1 MLLPR
6 KTGSSLHY
14 SLYLLVALIWLALSS
29 IAGATYPL
37 TITDDGGHL
46 LTITK
51 PPQRIVS
58 LIPGVTEIIS
68 TLQEDKKLVGIT
80 YHTTMPTR
88 LLKRAAVIGGFFSP
102 SLKQIKAL
110 SPDLVFIAERHND
123 LRQALTSK
131 GCQVVE
137 IETTSLLD
145 SYDNINM
152 IGKIVEKTDAASR
165 LVEKIKKELNIINRK
180 IALIPLPE
188 RRRVMRLM
196 GRSTIMSPGDDS
208 FQDEM
213 IAAAGGIP
221 PKWNREGA
229 VVEVDQAAFQRFNPQ
244 FIYGCGGDRQL
255 VKKLNKTGWNQVEAV
270 KNNSFRFFPCFL
282 TCRAATRTG
291 DFVGI
296 LAATIYPEQFSQ
308 SENLVLPEKV
318 TARHPA
324 EVKLD
329 YVTKAEILESTILDF
344 THRTLVIKLAEPMP
358 VISTLEGFRNGIT
371 MVGNHYLPPPSWNL
385 VHLMGPNEFSQKVTR
400 ILGYDTKTSSLLF
413 TGADMQNLAIKQA
426 SYKAMTVY
434 ALVTAGVKSN
444 AVRMSA
450 ETGHFY
456 EPGTI
461 NIIILSNMELSRRAM
476 SRAIISATEGKTAA
490 LQDLD
495 IRSKSNPAFLQATG
509 TGTDNILVVSGQGQ
523 KIDNTGGHSK
533 MGELIAKTVYQ
544 GVMEA
549 VDKQNGLWI
558 KRSIFHR
565 LKERNIAIYAFIQDC
580 HWKSPKTSEA
590 LVGQFEELLLKP
602 RYAVFVESALALTDA
617 WERGQIANLDNFR
630 SWARQISTEISGHS
644 RNPYPCQYSGNSIPE
659 PLNLALTALLEG
671 LLNK

>member
-1 MLLPR
+1 MLPR

-14 SLYLLVALIWLALSS
+14 SLYLLAALIWFALSG

-37 TITDDGGHL
+37 AFTDDGGHH

-68 TLQEDKKLVGIT
+68 TLQADEKLVGIT

-88 LLKRAAVIGGFFSP
+88 LQKRAAVIGGFFSP

-110 SPDLVFIAERHND
+110 SPDLVFIADRHSD

-145 SYDNINM
+145 SYDNIVM
-152 IGKIVEKTDAASR
+152 VGKIVEKTEAASR
-165 LVEKIKKELNIINRK
+165 LVEKIKKELDVINRK
-180 IALIPLPE
+180 IAFIPLQE

-208 FQDEM
+208 FQNEM

-221 PKWNREGA
+221 PKWNRKGA
-229 VVEVDQAAFQRFNPQ
+229 VVGVDQASFQRFNPQ

-255 VKKLNKTGWNQVEAV
+255 VKKLKKTGWNQVEAV
-270 KNNSFRFFPCFL
+270 KNNAFQFFPCFL
-282 TCRAATRTG
+282 TCRAAAHTG
-291 DFVGI
+291 DFVSI
-296 LAATIYPEQFSQ
+296 LAATIYPEQFSRK
-308 SENLVLPEKV
+308 ENLVLPEKV
-318 TARHPA
+318 TARNPV

-344 THRTLVIKLAEPMP
+344 THRTLVVNLAEPMSA
-358 VISTLEGFRNGIT
+358 ISTLEGFRNGIT

-385 VHLMGPNEFSQKVTR
+385 VHLMGPNQFGQKVMKT
-400 ILGYDTKTSSLLF
+400 LGYDPKTSSLLF
-413 TGADMQNLAIKQA
+413 TGADMRNLAIKQA

-434 ALVTAGVKSN
+434 ALVTAGVRSN
-444 AVRMSA
+444 AVRMGA
-450 ETGHFY
+450 ETGRYY

-461 NIIILSNMELSRRAM
+461 NIIIMSNMELSRRAM
-476 SRAIISATEGKTAA
+476 TRAIISATEGKTAA

-495 IRSKSNPAFLQATG
+495 IRSKSDPALLQATG

-523 KIDNTGGHSK
+523 KIDNAGGHSK

-565 LKERNIAIYAFIQDC
+565 LKERNISTYTFVQEC
-580 HWKSPKTSEA
+580 QWESPKASDE
-590 LVGQFEELLLKP
+590 LVGQFEELLLMP
-602 RYAVFVESALALTDA
+602 RYAVFMESALALTDA
-617 WERGQIANLDNFR
+617 WERGQIRNLDNFR
-630 SWARQISTEISGHS
+630 SWSRLITTEISGNS
-644 RNPYPCQYSGNSIPE
+644 QKTYPCQYTGTSIPE
-659 PLNLALTALLEG
+659 PLKLALTALLEG